1 VCKIQENAM
10 INKNKIVIALLVLI
24 VFSSDAFTASSGTT
38 LFDFLKLPRNAT
50 QGGLAGMATFGKNK
64 SFENPAILGFL
75 DKYTIAA
82 THTYYFQDV
91 EYTSV
96 NGAISIK
103 DIGLSASY
111 FGLDYGKMDHTR
123 EAPNGDYILDGK
135 FGTKD
140 SSIQLSAGYK
150 ISQDLSLGAG
160 FKYIWR
166 TMHTSKMRALAMD
179 VSALFCFDQNQVIG
193 GGFENLGPNYES
205 YPLPGSVHVSY
216 ANNSNN
222 SFAFGFE
229 FKSFFDSTMWLKG
242 AGEFNIDKMFFIRC
256 GYAQALNHS
265 NSSLGEWYKK
275 NLSLGFGF
283 EIKNFSLD
291 YAWIPF
297 GDLGNSS
304 VISLRFCF
312 K

>member
-1 VCKIQENAM
+1 
-10 INKNKIVIALLVLI
+10 
-24 VFSSDAFTASSGTT
+24 
-38 LFDFLKLPRNAT
+38 
-50 QGGLAGMATFGKNK
+50 
-64 SFENPAILGFL
+64 LGFL

-135 FGTKD
+135 FGVKD

-150 ISQDLSLGAG
+150 ILQDLSLGAG
-160 FKYIWR
+160 IKYIWQ
-166 TMHTSKMRALAMD
+166 TIHTSKMSAFAMD
-179 VSALFCFDQNQVIG
+179 VSALFCFAQNQTIS
-193 GGFENLGPNYES
+193 GGFENLGPNSEG
-205 YPLPGSVHVSY
+205 YPLPGSVYISY
-216 ANNSNN
+216 ANNLAN
-222 SFAFGFE
+222 SFAFGLE
-229 FKSFFDSTMWLKG
+229 FKSFFDNTMWLKG
-242 AGEFNIDKMFFIRC
+242 AGEFNINKMFFIR
-256 GYAQALNHS
+256 GAYAQALNHS
-265 NSSLGEWYKK
+265 NSSLGKWYKR
-275 NLSLGFGF
+275 NLSLGLGF
-283 EIKNFSLD
+283 EIKNFSVD

-297 GDLGNSS
+297 GDLGSSS
-304 VISLRFCF
+304 VISLRAWF